1 MIIYLHG
8 FNSSSSS
15 SKAQL
20 CKKYLNDKGIG
31 DKILIPDLPLSTDKV
46 VNLIEILIPENEI
59 VGFIGSSMGGFYS
72 CYFANKYNVK
82 GVYINPVVEDHLT
95 GMVDIVGSYE
105 NFNNGK
111 KDTFSMSDYKN
122 LKKYSTPTLKFPKN
136 HFLLAQEG
144 KVSFW
149 SNEKCSGTL
158 VITKISARL
167 TPNLNS
173 LNLPAGK
180 IKSLKKGS

>member
-20 CKKYLNDKGIG
+20 CKKYLTDKGIG
-31 DKILIPDLPLSTDKV
+31 DKILIPDLPLSTNKV
-46 VNLIEILIPENEI
+46 VNLIEMLISENEI

-72 CYFANKYNVK
+72 CYFANKYNLK
-82 GVYINPVVEDHLT
+82 GVYINPVVDDHLPS
-95 GMVDIVGSYE
+95 MLNIVGNYE

-111 KDTFSMSDYKN
+111 KDTFSMNDYEN
-122 LKKYSTPTLKFPKN
+122 LKKYSTPMLTSPKN

-144 KVSFW
+144 DEV
-149 SNEKCSGTL
+149 L
-158 VITKISARL
+158 DQRL
-167 TPNLNS
+167 
-173 LNLPAGK
+173 
-180 IKSLKKGS
+180 SLKKFKDSKISFSKRGNHQFLGFEDKIEQIFDFLI

>member
-20 CKKYLNDKGIG
+20 CKKFLNDRGIG
-31 DKILIPDLPLSTDKV
+31 EKILIPDLPLSTNKV
-46 VNLIEILIPENEI
+46 VSLVEKLISENEI
-59 VGFIGSSMGGFYS
+59 IGFIGSSMGGFYS

-82 GVYINPVVEDHLT
+82 GTYINPVVDDLLPS
-95 GMVDIVGSYE
+95 MKNIVGSYE

-111 KDTFSMSDYKN
+111 KDTFSMNDYKN
-122 LKKYSTPTLKFPKN
+122 LMKYSTPLLKFPQN

-144 KVSFW
+144 DEVLDQRLSFNKFKE
-149 SNEKCSGTL
+149 SKTSFSKLGNHQFVGFEEKIDQIFDFML
-158 VITKISARL
+158 
-167 TPNLNS
+167 
-173 LNLPAGK
+173 
-180 IKSLKKGS
+180 

>member
-20 CKKYLNDKGIG
+20 CKRYLNDKGIG
-31 DKILIPDLPLSTDKV
+31 DKILIPDLPLSTNKV
-46 VNLIEILIPENEI
+46 VNLVEILISENEI

-82 GVYINPVVEDHLT
+82 GVYINPVVDDHLT
-95 GMVDIVGSYE
+95 DMLNIVGSYE

-111 KDTFSMSDYKN
+111 KDTFSMDDYEN
-122 LKKYSTPTLKFPKN
+122 LKKYSTSTLKFPKN

-144 KVSFW
+144 AEV
-149 SNEKCSGTL
+149 L
-158 VITKISARL
+158 DQRL
-167 TPNLNS
+167 
-173 LNLPAGK
+173 
-180 IKSLKKGS
+180 SLKNFKESKIYFSKNENHQFENFEDKIEQIFDFMI

>member
-20 CKKYLNDKGIG
+20 CKKYLTDKGVG
-31 DKILIPDLPLSTDKV
+31 EKILIPDLPLSTYKV
-46 VNLIEILIPENEI
+46 INLIEMLISENDI

-72 CYFANKYNVK
+72 CYFANKYNLK
-82 GVYINPVVEDHLT
+82 GVYITPVVDDHLPS
-95 GMVDIVGSYE
+95 MLDIVGSYE

-111 KDTFSMSDYKN
+111 KDTFSMNDYEN
-122 LKKYSTPTLKFPKN
+122 LKKYSTPMLKSPEN

-144 KVSFW
+144 DEV
-149 SNEKCSGTL
+149 L
-158 VITKISARL
+158 DQRL
-167 TPNLNS
+167 
-173 LNLPAGK
+173 
-180 IKSLKKGS
+180 SLKKFKDSKILFSKRGNHQFLGFEDKIEQIFDFLI

>member
-20 CKKYLNDKGIG
+20 CKKYLTDKGVG
-31 DKILIPDLPLSTDKV
+31 DKILIPDLPLSTYKV
-46 VNLIEILIPENEI
+46 VNLIEMLISENEI

-72 CYFANKYNVK
+72 CYFANKYNLK
-82 GVYINPVVEDHLT
+82 GVYINPVVDDHLPS
-95 GMVDIVGSYE
+95 MLNIVGSYE

-111 KDTFSMSDYKN
+111 KDTFSMNDYEN
-122 LKKYSTPTLKFPKN
+122 LKKYSTPMLTSPKN

-144 KVSFW
+144 DEVLDQRLSFNKFKE
-149 SNEKCSGTL
+149 SKTSFSKLGNHQFVGFEEKIDQIFDFML
-158 VITKISARL
+158 
-167 TPNLNS
+167 
-173 LNLPAGK
+173 
-180 IKSLKKGS
+180 

>member
-31 DKILIPDLPLSTDKV
+31 DKILIPDLPLSTYKV
-46 VNLIEILIPENEI
+46 VNLIEILISENEI

-72 CYFANKYNVK
+72 CYFANKYNLK
-82 GVYINPVVEDHLT
+82 GVYINPVVDDHLPS
-95 GMVDIVGSYE
+95 MLNIVGSYE

-111 KDTFSMSDYKN
+111 KDTFSMNDYEEF
-122 LKKYSTPTLKFPKN
+122 KKIFYTN
-136 HFLLAQEG
+136 AY
-144 KVSFW
+144 
-149 SNEKCSGTL
+149 
-158 VITKISARL
+158 IT
-167 TPNLNS
+167 
-173 LNLPAGK
+173 
-180 IKSLKKGS
+180 

>member
-31 DKILIPDLPLSTDKV
+31 NKILIPDLPLSTNKV
-46 VNLIEILIPENEI
+46 IKLVEMLISENEI
-59 VGFIGSSMGGFYS
+59 IGFIGSSMGGFYS
-72 CYFANKYNVK
+72 CYFANKFNVK
-82 GVYINPVVEDHLT
+82 GVYINPVVDDHLPS
-95 GMVDIVGSYE
+95 MLNIVGSYE

-111 KDTFSMSDYKN
+111 KDTFSMSDYEN
-122 LKKYSTPTLKFPKN
+122 LKKFSTPTLSFPEN

-144 KVSFW
+144 DEVLDQRLSRKKFKDS
-149 SNEKCSGTL
+149 
-158 VITKISARL
+158 KISFSKRGNHQFL
-167 TPNLNS
+167 
-173 LNLPAGK
+173 GFEDK
-180 IKSLKKGS
+180 IEQIFDFLI